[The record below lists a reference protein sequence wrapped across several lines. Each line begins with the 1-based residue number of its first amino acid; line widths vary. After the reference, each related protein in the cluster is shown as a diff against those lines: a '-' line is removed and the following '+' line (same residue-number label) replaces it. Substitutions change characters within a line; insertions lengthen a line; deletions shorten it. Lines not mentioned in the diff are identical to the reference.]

1 MQTIAI
7 LRIVE
12 IMFTV
17 ILNTALKDKIT
28 SELSIKIYHNL
39 ERRIN
44 LMEAN
49 YYVNTNRKQA
59 IFKSVEINKMFS
71 FD

>member
-28 SELSIKIYHNL
+28 SELSIKIYHHL

-44 LMEAN
+44 QSDGSKLLG
-49 YYVNTNRKQA
+49 
-59 IFKSVEINKMFS
+59 
-71 FD
+71 